1 MIVDTCLKWIYQI
14 QTLHKLTI
22 QVLFTINNRSNAWL
36 VLSGTSSPWRTL
48 FPCYRKKA
56 PNKCLQEVKKSKNLE
71 GILAGMYTNILSFSW
86 ISTVRYFVICYFSS
100 KQVFQEVSVCPDPC
114 THCVV
119 VKDPE
124 SWSGTWVTV
133 QTNQTGLA
141 RWYPVTVLP
150 NSQSSCC

>member
-100 KQVFQEVSVCPDPC
+100 KQAFQEVSVCL
-114 THCVV
+114 
-119 VKDPE
+119 
-124 SWSGTWVTV
+124 SWSMHTLCCGQGSWELKWDLSDC
-133 QTNQTGLA
+133 TNKSD
-141 RWYPVTVLP
+141 RF
-150 NSQSSCC
+150 SQMISCNCAT